1 MKEEKTM
8 QKELYETLL
17 KLETVEECE
26 NLLSDLCT
34 IKEVQSMAQRLTAAR
49 MLLDGK
55 TYNEIVEETEIS
67 SATLARVSKCVR
79 YGKGG
84 YKTALSKKED

>member
-17 KLETVEECE
+17 KLETVEDCE

-34 IKEVQSMAQRLTAAR
+34 IKEVQSMAQRLAAAK
-49 MLLDGK
+49 MLLEGK
-55 TYNEIVEETEIS
+55 TYNEVIEETDIS

-79 YGKGG
+79 YGQGG
-84 YKTALSKKED
+84 YAKVLKK